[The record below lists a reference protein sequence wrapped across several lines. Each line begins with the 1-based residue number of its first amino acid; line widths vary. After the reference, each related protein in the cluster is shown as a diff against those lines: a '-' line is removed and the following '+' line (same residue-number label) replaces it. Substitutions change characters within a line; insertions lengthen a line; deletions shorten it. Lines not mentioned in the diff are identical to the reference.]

1 MQIIKR
7 NSFGKKQIAAF
18 VGAATLGL
26 GAIFGLLG
34 AQAAANREMQDKINQ
49 NQTIIE
55 DQNNKIKEQETQL
68 EDFKN
73 QLNQTESNQQ
83 KIEKLQKDL
92 ESLQAANGSLST
104 VVTFLETEIDRLE
117 TQGNIAAE
125 NQKQLQAT
133 LENFVNTMG
142 QEIENLSQSI
152 LNNSGDID
160 KLEQSIIEK
169 FNDLSAICED
179 LQNRLDN
186 LPTNDSEELRN
197 QLAQA
202 ETAINLI
209 TIKKAI
215 SSTFENRYSQLDYKD
230 HINTTQDS
238 TVLISKNGDY
248 IEALANE
255 INYKNDDILYH
266 KDTQAGTEDIQTN
279 PSTFQNRLLSL
290 LAENEDKFTIT
301 KEENS
306 SFMLKKDDSTI
317 SITLSKDG
325 LIQGASFNINN
336 NFSNITVKQ
345 IAKSIYDTFEAK
357 TQKAMGQYQNYQK
370 VNSAIQNTFTGF
382 IKCISEY
389 NDQSDNGTQTVYITE
404 KASAAEIR
412 STVFDAISY
421 QIYDSGTLYNAY
433 QADGQISKDEY
444 SSKADLEF
452 LRENLIFGNLYNT
465 AFSIN
470 FDKSSSTFNM
480 VGVGDVKNQVSI
492 VVNPSNEVTN
502 FTVSSSYN
510 NETTIH
516 SSVEVKKISEDEYNE
531 AYAQIKANYDE
542 LIKLME
548 SNKNEEME

>member
-26 GAIFGLLG
+26 GAIFGLVG
-34 AQAAANREMQDKINQ
+34 AQAAANREMQETINQ

-55 DQNNKIKEQETQL
+55 DQNSKIKEQETQL

-73 QLNQTESNQQ
+73 QLNQMESNQQ

-160 KLEQSIIEK
+160 KLEQSIKEK

-301 KEENS
+301 KEGNS
-306 SFMLKKDDSTI
+306 SFMLKKDD
-317 SITLSKDG
+317 
-325 LIQGASFNINN
+325 
-336 NFSNITVKQ
+336 
-345 IAKSIYDTFEAK
+345 
-357 TQKAMGQYQNYQK
+357 
-370 VNSAIQNTFTGF
+370 
-382 IKCISEY
+382 
-389 NDQSDNGTQTVYITE
+389 
-404 KASAAEIR
+404 
-412 STVFDAISY
+412 
-421 QIYDSGTLYNAY
+421 
-433 QADGQISKDEY
+433 
-444 SSKADLEF
+444 
-452 LRENLIFGNLYNT
+452 
-465 AFSIN
+465 
-470 FDKSSSTFNM
+470 
-480 VGVGDVKNQVSI
+480 
-492 VVNPSNEVTN
+492 
-502 FTVSSSYN
+502 
-510 NETTIH
+510 
-516 SSVEVKKISEDEYNE
+516 
-531 AYAQIKANYDE
+531 
-542 LIKLME
+542 
-548 SNKNEEME
+548 